1 MDYEIIPVP
10 TRILTSRDDI
20 VEAVKEYGKGK
31 YGPDDVICAAAKT
44 LCHFFP
50 SYGSISGWY
59 CMQALIDTES
69 NAKVLWAFIV
79 GAVTKLLG
87 KKGVFYQMA
96 GYQARLIDDV
106 TGTMPP
112 YDKHIV
118 YGPKEP
124 FKVVKEMKEACGVY
138 GAVIADVNDLKRA
151 AIIGWT
157 DGVDPDKVSK
167 ILIDNPFGNASQK
180 TPICI
185 IKNYRRA

>member
-1 MDYEIIPVP
+1 MEYEIIPV
-10 TRILTSRDDI
+10 LTSRDDI

-31 YGPDDVICAAAKT
+31 YGPDDVICAAESVVAITQGMAMRCEEFKPGFLAKT

-112 YDKHIV
+112 YDKV
-118 YGPKEP
+118 
-124 FKVVKEMKEACGVY
+124 
-138 GAVIADVNDLKRA
+138 
-151 AIIGWT
+151 
-157 DGVDPDKVSK
+157 
-167 ILIDNPFGNASQK
+167 
-180 TPICI
+180 
-185 IKNYRRA
+185 RRGHCRCE

>member
-1 MDYEIIPVP
+1 
-10 TRILTSRDDI
+10 
-20 VEAVKEYGKGK
+20 
-31 YGPDDVICAAAKT
+31 
-44 LCHFFP
+44 
-50 SYGSISGWY
+50 
-59 CMQALIDTES
+59 MQALIDTES

-79 GAVTKLLG
+79 GAFTKLLG

-118 YGPKEP
+118 YGPKDP
-124 FKVVKEMKEACGVY
+124 FKVVKTLQEACGVY

-151 AIIGWT
+151 AVIGWT
-157 DGVDPDKVSK
+157 DGVDPDKIAQ
-167 ILIDNPFGNASQK
+167 ILINNPFGNGSQR

-185 IKNYRRA
+185 IKNYHKAQ

>member
-1 MDYEIIPVP
+1 MEYEIIPVP
-10 TRILTSRDDI
+10 TRILTSRDNI

-31 YGPDDVICAAAKT
+31 YGPDDVICAAESVVAITQGMAMRCEEFKPGFLAKT

-138 GAVIADVNDLKRA
+138 GAVIADVNDLSGRPSSA
-151 AIIGWT
+151 GPTGWIRT
-157 DGVDPDKVSK
+157 KC
-167 ILIDNPFGNASQK
+167 QK
-180 TPICI
+180 S
-185 IKNYRRA
+185 